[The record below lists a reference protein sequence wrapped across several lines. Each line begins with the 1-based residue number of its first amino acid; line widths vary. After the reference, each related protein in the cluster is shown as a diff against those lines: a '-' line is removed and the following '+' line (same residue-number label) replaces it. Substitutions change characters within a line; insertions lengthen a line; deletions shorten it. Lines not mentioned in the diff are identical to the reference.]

1 MNATFQTSDTDLA
14 TYLYS
19 QSYGLLNVWDL
30 GNRIIFVFP
39 EEAEASADAF
49 YQGACAP
56 AKNLLHA
63 CRQIQ
68 SIERKSIDICRSS

>member
-1 MNATFQTSDTDLA
+1 MKAPFETTDTDLA

-19 QSYGLLNVWDL
+19 QAYRLLNVWCIGD
-30 GNRIIFVFP
+30 RTIFLFP
-39 EEAEASADAF
+39 KEAEASADAF
-49 YQGACAP
+49 YQGAMVP

-68 SIERKSIDICRSS
+68 SIERCNINAYRSR

>member
-1 MNATFQTSDTDLA
+1 MKATFETNDNDLA
-14 TYLYS
+14 AYLYS
-19 QSYGLLNVWDL
+19 QAYRLLHIWEV
-30 GNRIIFVFP
+30 GNQTVFVFP

-49 YQGACAP
+49 YQGAAVP

-68 SIERKSIDICRSS
+68 SIERNTIDVCRSS

>member
-1 MNATFQTSDTDLA
+1 MNAIFQTSDTDLA

-19 QSYGLLNVWDL
+19 QAYRLLNVWCIGD
-30 GNRIIFVFP
+30 RTIFVFP
-39 EEAEASADAF
+39 KEAEASADAF
-49 YQGACAP
+49 FQGACVP

-68 SIERKSIDICRSS
+68 SIGRNTIDVCRSS

>member
-19 QSYGLLNVWDL
+19 QAYRLLQVWEV
-30 GNRIIFVFP
+30 GNRTIFVFHK
-39 EEAEASADAF
+39 EAEASADAF
-49 YQGACAP
+49 YQGAMVP

-68 SIERKSIDICRSS
+68 SIERCNINAHRSS

>member
-19 QSYGLLNVWDL
+19 QAYRLLHIWEV
-30 GNRIIFVFP
+30 GKRTVFVFP

-49 YQGACAP
+49 YQGASAP
-56 AKNLLHA
+56 AKDLLHA
-63 CRQIQ
+63 CRQIH
-68 SIERKSIDICRSS
+68 SIERKTIDISTSS